1 MPKIMLTSNGLST
14 DDIAANFLS
23 LFENDPVQMKVC
35 ILTTAS
41 LQKEQN
47 IYARK
52 AKADLVNMGFAKV
65 DYMDIEFDEA
75 EKLTNY
81 QCIYINGGNPF
92 YLLHHLKQS
101 GADQVI
107 RNLNNQHV
115 LIGVSAGAMVLG
127 TNIEVAEFFTPEMNA
142 HNLQDLSGLKLVNLC
157 LFPHSNREDLFKDP
171 YSQTIAERIDIFERH
186 GCKVTR
192 LADNEFLIFNSPAN

>member
-23 LFENDPVQMKVC
+23 LFENDPVQMKAC

-52 AKADLVNMGFAKV
+52 AKADLVNMGFATV
-65 DYMDIEFDEA
+65 DYLDIEFDEA
-75 EKLTNY
+75 KQLTNY
-81 QCIYINGGNPF
+81 HCIYINGGNPF
-92 YLLHHLKQS
+92 YLLEHLKQS

-107 RNLNNQHV
+107 RDLNDQQV

-127 TNIEVAEFFTPEMNA
+127 NNIEIAEFFTPEMNA
-142 HNLQDLSGLKLVNLC
+142 RNLQDLSGLKLVNLS
-157 LFPHSNREDLFKDP
+157 LFPHSNREDLFNDP
-171 YSQTIAERIDIFERH
+171 HGQTIADRIDVFEQRYI
-186 GCKVTR
+186 CEVTR
-192 LADNEFLIFNSPAN
+192 LADNQFLIV

>member
-1 MPKIMLTSNGLST
+1 MPKIMLTSNGLFT

-23 LFENDPVQMKVC
+23 LVENDPRQMKAC

-47 IYARK
+47 IYAKK
-52 AKADLVNMGFAKV
+52 AKADLVNIGFATV

-107 RNLNNQHV
+107 RNLNDGQV

-127 TNIEVAEFFTPEMNA
+127 INIEVAEFFTPEMNI

-171 YSQTIAERIDIFERH
+171 HGQTIAERIGVFERH
-186 GCKVTR
+186 ACKVTR
-192 LADNEFLIFNSPAN
+192 LADNEFLIF